1 MTELVRFGPG
11 LAGRRRIMFVEHT
24 ADMVG
29 GGQQSLLHLLK
40 FLNRDLYDP
49 LVVLPGPGPLAS
61 RLEAMDV
68 PVVFLEMGPWRP
80 GQILKAGRTVLAL
93 RRLIRQRQVHL
104 VHTNASR
111 TTLYAGLATRLLGVP
126 LVWNVRIAAPDPLY
140 DRALYC
146 LADKVIAISNA
157 VARRFP
163 YRGSRQKVCVIY
175 NGIDLESFY
184 PVDAAS
190 FRKRFGLEDKVVIGQ
205 VGQLQPLKGPGYLL
219 KAFKGLSDLHPGAH
233 LLFVGA
239 PTAHQRELELMGK
252 DLGLASRMTFAGQQD
267 DVREA
272 ISALDILVVPSET
285 EGFGRVL
292 IEGMACEKPIVAFA
306 VDAIPEVLG
315 HGDSGILVEKGDV
328 QGLAAAIRSLVEDPV
343 LVKEMVRK
351 GRKRVARY
359 YDIRKTARQTEIVYE
374 LSAL

>member
-1 MTELVRFGPG
+1 MTDLVSSIP
-11 LAGRRRIMFVEHT
+11 AAMGRRLILFVEHT

-40 FLNRDLYDP
+40 FLNRDFYEP
-49 LVVLPGPGPLAS
+49 MVLFPGPGPLVS
-61 RLEAMDV
+61 RVEAMDV
-68 PVVFLEMGPWRP
+68 PTAFVEMGPLRL
-80 GQILKAGRTVLAL
+80 GHISKAVRTVFAL

-104 VHTNASR
+104 VHANASR
-111 TTLYAGLATRLLGVP
+111 TAFYAGLASRWLDVP
-126 LVWNVRIAAPDPLY
+126 LVWNVRIATPDPLY
-140 DRALYC
+140 DRALYF

-163 YRGSRQKVCVIY
+163 YRGSRKKVCVIY

-184 PVDAAS
+184 PVDATS
-190 FRKRFGLEDKVVIGQ
+190 FRRRFGLENKVVIGQ
-205 VGQLQPLKGPGYLL
+205 VGQLHPIKGPTYLL
-219 KAFKGLSDLHPGAH
+219 KAFKGFSDLHPDAH

-239 PTAHQRELELMGK
+239 PTGHQRELESMGR
-252 DLGLASRMTFAGQQD
+252 DLGVASRVTFAGQQGD
-267 DVREA
+267 IREA
-272 ISALDILVVPSET
+272 MSAIDILVVPSET

-315 HGDSGILVEKGDV
+315 HGESGILVEKGDV
-328 QGLAAAIRSLVEDPV
+328 RGLAAGICSLIQDPLLIKA
-343 LVKEMVRK
+343 LVKK
-351 GRKRVARY
+351 GRERVARD

-374 LSAL
+374 LCAL

>member
-1 MTELVRFGPG
+1 MTELVRSGPG
-11 LAGRRRIMFVEHT
+11 LAGRRCIMFVEHT
-24 ADMVG
+24 ADMIG

-68 PVVFLEMGPWRP
+68 PALSIEMGPLRP
-80 GQILKAGRTVLAL
+80 GYILKAGRTVLAL
-93 RRLIRQRQVHL
+93 RRLIRQHQVHV

-111 TTLYAGLATRLLGVP
+111 TTLYAGLAIRWLGVP

-140 DRALYC
+140 DRALYF

-157 VARRFP
+157 VARRFT

-184 PVDAAS
+184 PVDAMS
-190 FRKRFGLEDKVVIGQ
+190 FRKRFGLEDKFVIGQ

-219 KAFKGLSDLHPGAH
+219 KAFKALGDLHPDAH

-239 PTAHQRELELMGK
+239 PTEHQRELELMGK

-267 DVREA
+267 DIREA

-315 HGDSGILVEKGDV
+315 HGDSGILVEKGDI
-328 QGLAAAIRSLVEDPV
+328 QGLATGIRSLVEDPV

-359 YDIRKTARQTEIVYE
+359 YDIRKTARQTEVVYE
-374 LSAL
+374 LCAL

>member
-1 MTELVRFGPG
+1 MSEQVRSGAPLG
-11 LAGRRRIMFVEHT
+11 EPRRILFVEHT

-49 LVVLPGPGPLAS
+49 LVVLPGPGTLTS
-61 RLEAMDV
+61 RVEAMGV
-68 PVVFLEMGPWRP
+68 PVALLDMEPLRP
-80 GQILKAGRTVLAL
+80 GHMAKAVATVFAL
-93 RRLIRQRQVHL
+93 RRLVRQHRVQV

-111 TTLYAGLATRLLGVP
+111 TTLFAGLATRLLGVP
-126 LVWNVRIAAPDPLY
+126 LVWNVRIATPQPLY
-140 DRALYC
+140 DRVLYL

-157 VARRFP
+157 VARRFTF
-163 YRGSRQKVCVIY
+163 RGNRKKVCVIY
-175 NGIDLESFY
+175 NGIDLESFF
-184 PVDAAS
+184 PVDALP
-190 FRKRFGLEDKVVIGQ
+190 FRRRFGLEGKIVIGQ
-205 VGQLQPLKGPGYLL
+205 VGQLEPIKGPGYLL
-219 KAFKGLSDLHPGAH
+219 KAFEGLSGFYPDAH

-239 PTAHQRELELMGK
+239 PTAHQRELEMMGR
-252 DLGLASRMTFAGQQD
+252 DLGLTSRITFAGQQA

-272 ISALDILVVPSET
+272 VSALDILVVPSET

-292 IEGMACEKPIVAFA
+292 IEAMACERPIVAFA

-315 HGDSGILVEKGDV
+315 HGDSGILVEKGDIH
-328 QGLAAAIRSLVEDPV
+328 GLANGIRSLLEDPV
-343 LVKEMVRK
+343 LKKELVIE

-374 LSAL
+374 LCAL